1 MKSALVYS
9 KPNCSYCLKAK
20 NLLTLENI
28 PYTESVIG
36 EDITRE
42 DFMSL
47 FPDQR
52 SVPLIFVNGE
62 KIGGYNEL
70 LDFVSR
76 KPSFE

>member
-1 MKSALVYS
+1 MKKALVYS
-9 KPNCSYCLKAK
+9 KPNCAYCLKAK